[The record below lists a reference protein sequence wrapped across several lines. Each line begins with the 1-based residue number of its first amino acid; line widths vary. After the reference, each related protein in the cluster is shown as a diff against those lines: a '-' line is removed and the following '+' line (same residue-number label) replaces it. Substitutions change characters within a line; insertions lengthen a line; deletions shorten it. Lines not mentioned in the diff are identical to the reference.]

1 MVEKVAA
8 QVKAMMDGS
17 LAINQKVSQV
27 IDLLEA
33 HGLAH
38 RVVLKPSQVL
48 CHPDNRSGTMVS
60 WQSHAGCWNPGQPS
74 AWFHSDRDVQ
84 R

>member
-48 CHPDNRSGTMVS
+48 CRPDNRGGTI
-60 WQSHAGCWNPGQPS
+60 HAGCWNPGQPS

>member
-27 IDLLEA
+27 IDLLEVHA
-33 HGLAH
+33 P
-38 RVVLKPSQVL
+38 PSG
-48 CHPDNRSGTMVS
+48 PETITNSM
-60 WQSHAGCWNPGQPS
+60 PP
-74 AWFHSDRDVQ
+74 
-84 R
+84 